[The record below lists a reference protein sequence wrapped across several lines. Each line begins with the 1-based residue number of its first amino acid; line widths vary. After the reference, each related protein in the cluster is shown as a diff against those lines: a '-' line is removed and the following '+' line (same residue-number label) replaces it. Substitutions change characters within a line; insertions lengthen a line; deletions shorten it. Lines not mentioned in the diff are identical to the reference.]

1 MNVIIIDTGCA
12 NLYSLKYALK
22 RLNYNPII
30 TKNID
35 LILNADKLFLPGV
48 GTPKTAMKELY
59 QSNLITTIQSFKKP
73 ILGIC
78 LGMQLFCS
86 YSQEC
91 QGFKMLDIIDT
102 VVSKLKVNK
111 LSIPHTGWNEIL
123 IDNDQILFKNIKNR
137 SNFYFIHSY
146 AVGINQYTIAK
157 SYYGTYFSSVIKK
170 NNFFGVQFH
179 PEKSGVSGAQLLKNF
194 LEI

>member
-1 MNVIIIDTGCA
+1 MNIIIIDTGCA

-22 RLNYNPII
+22 RLNYDPII
-30 TKNID
+30 TNNID

-48 GTPKTAMKELY
+48 GTAKTAMQQLGR
-59 QSNLITTIQSFKKP
+59 SNLIETIQSFKKP

-91 QGFKMLDIIDT
+91 QSLKMLDIIDT

-111 LSIPHTGWNEIL
+111 LSIPHTGWNEII
-123 IDNDQILFKNIKNR
+123 IDDNQILFKNIKNR

-146 AVGINQYTIAK
+146 AVEINQYTIAK
-157 SYYGTYFSSVIKK
+157 SHYGTYFSSVIKK

-194 LEI
+194 LEM